1 MCKLKIVINNLL
13 YPKPIFFILSLLI
26 GFGSVITTFLL
37 HFSHNLFGYISYF
50 LSAYSLIIVVV
61 KIPSIYNKCYEKI
74 NNMKYTHKF
83 IHDVAFRNEIILYV
97 GFIFNVLYI
106 TYRFVICIVFHSIWV
121 GATAAYYLLLVS
133 IRYYLLR
140 NIKKEMSYE
149 KKFRIYRLVGIFIF
163 LLTIAMAGMTT
174 SMIVGNKTIS
184 YPGHIIYIVAL
195 YTFYNFVVAIINFI
209 KYRKMNNPILLSI
222 KMISLVTACMS
233 MFVLQVALIS
243 AFGSDENYELLMNSI
258 TGMVV
263 LLIVICISIYM
274 IVSSTRIIRKSQ
286 NKKVTE

>member
-26 GFGSVITTFLL
+26 GFGSVIITFLL
-37 HFSHNLFGYISYF
+37 HFSHNLFGYISYL

-61 KIPSIYNKCYEKI
+61 KIPSIYNKSYEKI
-74 NNMKYTHKF
+74 NNMKYAHKF

-97 GFIFNVLYI
+97 GFIFNLLYI
-106 TYRFVICIVFHSIWV
+106 TYRFVIGIVFHSIWV

-140 NIKKEMSYE
+140 NIKKEMIYE

-174 SMIVGNKTIS
+174 SMIIGNKTIS

-209 KYRKMNNPILLSI
+209 KYRKMNNPILLSV

-274 IVSSTRIIRKSQ
+274 VVSSTRIIKIESR
-286 NKKVTE
+286 